1 VHHHGE
7 ELLMF
12 PVLRD
17 RGPGQEGAI
26 DRVSA
31 QHHDVDG
38 GVAEATE
45 LLAAWPQDKGTE
57 IQQRLGRSL
66 QELGTTLATHLEEE
80 EREMLPLCADHLSM
94 EEWGALP
101 AHAMANFTGN
111 KHWLI
116 LGLVFEQMTAQQ
128 RQDILEHMPPPPRE
142 MWTSMGAD
150 AFASRTGTS
159 STDPGIDRGSAF
171 VESFNGKLGDELL
184 DGEISESLFE
194 AKVPAEDFRIDYNR
208 FRPHSPLGYLAPSQF
223 AGQRAISQARPS
235 AMMDS

>member
-1 VHHHGE
+1 MSAPKPDTSEMVNVHQALRDALGAAPVLVGGIDPADADRTALIADYYENVLAFLAVHHHGE

-12 PVLRD
+12 PLLRD
-17 RGPGQEGAI
+17 RCPGQEGAI

-150 AFASRTGTS
+150 AFASL
-159 STDPGIDRGSAF
+159 I
-171 VESFNGKLGDELL
+171 
-184 DGEISESLFE
+184 
-194 AKVPAEDFRIDYNR
+194 AEVRA
-208 FRPHSPLGYLAPSQF
+208 PLA
-223 AGQRAISQARPS
+223 
-235 AMMDS
+235 